1 MCHEAN
7 ISAKQDKTTQEARLP
22 CTHEHGGGEK
32 GPEQKKM
39 QGETQTYR
47 IRRAEIA
54 EVII

>member
-7 ISAKQDKTTQEARLP
+7 ISAEQDETTQKAWFPRAD
-22 CTHEHGGGEK
+22 EHGGGEK

-47 IRRAEIA
+47 FRRAEIA
-54 EVII
+54 EVI